1 MVLHSILYYTRS
13 HLTHGGWL
21 SIKMHKQK
29 TQIILHDHAYIH
41 QHFKLYNNILE
52 MIANLI
58 RKCDCGA
65 VL

>member
-13 HLTHGGWL
+13 HLTPGGCL

-41 QHFKLYNNILE
+41 QHLYNSILE